1 MTKRINKPLPYPYDS
16 IFKNEENKEENKIE
30 AIPEKEDKTISAS
43 SENSGAYSSALP
55 IAVALLLLNQN
66 NKND

>member
-16 IFKNEENKEENKIE
+16 IFKNEENEIE
-30 AIPEKEDKTISAS
+30 DISEKEDNTISAS
-43 SENSGAYSSALP
+43 SEGSGAYSSALP
-55 IAVALLLLNQN
+55 IAIALLLLHEN